1 MNLYGLGAKLTHA
14 ACFSFLCLRAYIMEP
29 DNLGGII
36 PPRKRI
42 HYIAPRGDWLGSK
55 IGGRIN
61 HPHKLIGL
69 SVFCMADCGR
79 TVGSWKIS
87 FICSES
93 VWAPLSYHV
102 IHSTPQL
109 NFGSAKKSI
118 FNWVTC
124 YCMHLPSPLLATTW
138 SDHVV
143 HLANEVHIVL
153 WGVFGRLRNF
163 YHLWPPKQSR
173 MGFGCPRC

>member
-1 MNLYGLGAKLTHA
+1 MHGLGIAQP
-14 ACFSFLCLRAYIMEP
+14 LRAYIMEP

-79 TVGSWKIS
+79 TVGS
-87 FICSES
+87 
-93 VWAPLSYHV
+93 
-102 IHSTPQL
+102 
-109 NFGSAKKSI
+109 
-118 FNWVTC
+118 
-124 YCMHLPSPLLATTW
+124 
-138 SDHVV
+138 
-143 HLANEVHIVL
+143 
-153 WGVFGRLRNF
+153 
-163 YHLWPPKQSR
+163 
-173 MGFGCPRC
+173 